1 MDTYLVLDRQSTGY
15 VTILKSASAF
25 LAHMCHMQTFTSGS
39 AVENEPEQ
47 NLADDFEHWPNEP
60 ATRNDLRILATRID
74 RRFAKIDSRFA
85 KVDSRFDR
93 VDAQFAEMRIDM
105 KELLFEFKES
115 MRKEMF
121 RFAGFL
127 TFTGLTA
134 LGIFATFAR

>member
-1 MDTYLVLDRQSTGY
+1 
-15 VTILKSASAF
+15 
-25 LAHMCHMQTFTSGS
+25 MQTITSGS

-60 ATRNDLRILATRID
+60 ATRSDLRILATRID
-74 RRFAKIDSRFA
+74 RRFAKIDS
-85 KVDSRFDR
+85 
-93 VDAQFAEMRIDM
+93 QFAALRIDL
-105 KELLFEFKES
+105 KEELFEFREA

-134 LGIFATFAR
+134 LGIFATVAR

>member
-1 MDTYLVLDRQSTGY
+1 
-15 VTILKSASAF
+15 
-25 LAHMCHMQTFTSGS
+25 MQTFTSGS

-60 ATRNDLRILATRID
+60 ATRNDLRILAARID
-74 RRFAKIDSRFA
+74 RRFAKI
-85 KVDSRFDR
+85 DSRFDR

-127 TFTGLTA
+127 TITGLTA
-134 LGIFATFAR
+134 LSIFAASAR

>member
-1 MDTYLVLDRQSTGY
+1 
-15 VTILKSASAF
+15 
-25 LAHMCHMQTFTSGS
+25 MQTFTSGS

-74 RRFAKIDSRFA
+74 RRFAKIDS
-85 KVDSRFDR
+85 
-93 VDAQFAEMRIDM
+93 QFSALRIDL
-105 KELLFEFKES
+105 KEELFEFREA

-127 TFTGLTA
+127 TFCGLTA
-134 LGIFATFAR
+134 LGIFAAAFR

>member
-1 MDTYLVLDRQSTGY
+1 M
-15 VTILKSASAF
+15 
-25 LAHMCHMQTFTSGS
+25 
-39 AVENEPEQ
+39 ENEPEQ

-74 RRFAKIDSRFA
+74 QRFAKIDSRFA

-105 KELLFEFKES
+105 RELLFEFKES

-127 TFTGLTA
+127 IFTGLTA
-134 LGIFATFAR
+134 LGIFAASAR

>member
-1 MDTYLVLDRQSTGY
+1 
-15 VTILKSASAF
+15 
-25 LAHMCHMQTFTSGS
+25 MQTFTSGS

-74 RRFAKIDSRFA
+74 RRFAKIDSRF
-85 KVDSRFDR
+85 DR

-105 KELLFEFKES
+105 KEVLFEFKES

-127 TFTGLTA
+127 TITGLTA
-134 LGIFATFAR
+134 LGIFAAFAR

>member
-1 MDTYLVLDRQSTGY
+1 
-15 VTILKSASAF
+15 
-25 LAHMCHMQTFTSGS
+25 MQTYTSGS
-39 AVENEPEQ
+39 ALENEPEQ

-74 RRFAKIDSRFA
+74 RRFAKIDS
-85 KVDSRFDR
+85 
-93 VDAQFAEMRIDM
+93 QFAALRIDL
-105 KELLFEFKES
+105 KEELFEFREA

-134 LGIFATFAR
+134 LGIFATVAR

>member
-1 MDTYLVLDRQSTGY
+1 
-15 VTILKSASAF
+15 
-25 LAHMCHMQTFTSGS
+25 MQTFTSGS

-74 RRFAKIDSRFA
+74 RRFTKI
-85 KVDSRFDR
+85 DSRFDR

-105 KELLFEFKES
+105 KEVLFDFREA

-134 LGIFATFAR
+134 LGIFATVAR

>member
-1 MDTYLVLDRQSTGY
+1 
-15 VTILKSASAF
+15 
-25 LAHMCHMQTFTSGS
+25 MQTFTSGS

-74 RRFAKIDSRFA
+74 RRFAKIDSRF
-85 KVDSRFDR
+85 DR

-127 TFTGLTA
+127 TIAGLTA
-134 LGIFATFAR
+134 LSIFAASAR

>member
-1 MDTYLVLDRQSTGY
+1 M
-15 VTILKSASAF
+15 
-25 LAHMCHMQTFTSGS
+25 
-39 AVENEPEQ
+39 ENEPEQ

-74 RRFAKIDSRFA
+74 RHFAKIDS
-85 KVDSRFDR
+85 
-93 VDAQFAEMRIDM
+93 QFAALRIDL
-105 KELLFEFKES
+105 KEELFEFREA

-134 LGIFATFAR
+134 LGIFATVAR

>member
-1 MDTYLVLDRQSTGY
+1 M
-15 VTILKSASAF
+15 
-25 LAHMCHMQTFTSGS
+25 
-39 AVENEPEQ
+39 ENEPEQ

-74 RRFAKIDSRFA
+74 RRFAKIDSRF
-85 KVDSRFDR
+85 DR

-105 KELLFEFKES
+105 KEVLFDFRES

-127 TFTGLTA
+127 TLSGLTA
-134 LGIFATFAR
+134 LGIFAAAFR